1 MLEVKQLYKAY
12 PVAGGTLPVLW
23 DVSFTVEEGEFYM
36 ILGRSGCG
44 KTTLLRLLGGFEKPD
59 GGQILLDGQEVN
71 KPSPRQM
78 MVFQSFD
85 QLFPWY
91 TLRENLIYAMKRG
104 GVGRNAGEER
114 KTRKAEKAML
124 EERMRKYLKL
134 AELSD
139 FADSYPH
146 QLSGGMKQRG
156 ALARALCLEPE
167 MMLLDEPFS
176 SLDYVTKKESGQRV
190 KEMAA
195 KTGCTAVM
203 VTHDIEE
210 ALELGTVIA
219 VMGKENRGL
228 KAVFRKGR
236 EGFPSD
242 LKGQLEAYLR

>member
-1 MLEVKQLYKAY
+1 MLEVKQLYKSY

-23 DVSFTVEEGEFYM
+23 DVSFTVEDREFYM
-36 ILGRSGCG
+36 LLGRSGCG

-59 GGQILLDGQEVN
+59 GGQILLDGQEVS
-71 KPSPRQM
+71 KPSPDRM
-78 MVFQSFD
+78 MVFQGFD

-91 TLRENLIYAMKRG
+91 TLKENLIYAMKRA
-104 GVGRNAGEER
+104 GVGRDAGQGRKNREEER
-114 KTRKAEKAML
+114 EML
-124 EERMRKYLKL
+124 EARMHKYLEL
-134 AELSD
+134 AELYD

-156 ALARALCLEPE
+156 ALARALCLEPK

-176 SLDYVTKKESGQRV
+176 SLDYVTKKESGQRL
-190 KEMAA
+190 KEMVRG
-195 KTGCTAVM
+195 TGCTVVM

-219 VMGKENRGL
+219 VIGKDNRGL
-228 KAVFRKGR
+228 KALFRKGR